1 MHGGRCR
8 GGSKK
13 PAPPSSSPLDRYV
26 REAEA
31 RSAEASSTS
40 AGSLWLPSSR
50 LADAARDV
58 RASQIDDLLTIVV
71 AEQASAVSTG
81 STKTQRTS
89 SAKSNIA
96 ALAGVTKATGPLA
109 NLAGVSG
116 DTQLAGQGTTSRST
130 ALSTTLTARVIHVLP
145 NGALV
150 IEAAKDIQ
158 INSER
163 QTITVRGVVRPA
175 DIDATNS
182 VRSNRLGQLEV
193 RVNGKGVVGDAVR
206 RPFFLYRLILGPAA
220 VLSYED
226 SQSASRASFWPLPGA
241 GDAGAPQGPRRD
253 RGRSRQPVDRLWP
266 GRRARGHRGPP
277 PDDVLRAEPHQSPGA
292 DGHHRLACRDPRHQ
306 HRRRPGDRDAAAFAQ
321 PGMRIDSTDRRDRRR
336 AQSAGRHP
344 GPHVA
349 ARRRRASLCRR
360 AGTGS
365 DRRIF
370 RRARRREPDR
380 EPPDRRTRSR
390 QRDCRARRRPPL
402 RRAES
407 VRLQLRQSD
416 FTTSARI
423 VEAIE
428 KRFGGAAQGGQRRTG
443 HGRDPCRLRR
453 ALHRVRR
460 GTGGL
465 TVEADRPARV
475 VVNERT
481 GTIVL
486 GKDVRIAPVAIL
498 HGNLSVEIQTTYAV
512 SQPNP
517 LSQGSTEV
525 VPQTSVTAKEEK
537 ARNIILKQGATVE
550 ELVRALAAIGS
561 TPRDVIAILQNLR
574 SAGAL
579 EAEIEVI

>member
-1 MHGGRCR
+1 VGCMLAVLATA
-8 GGSKK
+8 GSKK

-193 RVNGKGVVGDAVR
+193 RVNGKGVIGDAVR
-206 RPFFLYRLILGPAA
+206 RPFFLYRLILG
-220 VLSYED
+220 L
-226 SQSASRASFWPLPGA
+226 LP
-241 GDAGAPQGPRRD
+241 
-253 RGRSRQPVDRLWP
+253 
-266 GRRARGHRGPP
+266 
-277 PDDVLRAEPHQSPGA
+277 
-292 DGHHRLACRDPRHQ
+292 
-306 HRRRPGDRDAAAFAQ
+306 F
-321 PGMRIDSTDRRDRRR
+321 
-336 AQSAGRHP
+336 
-344 GPHVA
+344 
-349 ARRRRASLCRR
+349 
-360 AGTGS
+360 
-365 DRRIF
+365 
-370 RRARRREPDR
+370 
-380 EPPDRRTRSR
+380 
-390 QRDCRARRRPPL
+390 
-402 RRAES
+402 
-407 VRLQLRQSD
+407 
-416 FTTSARI
+416 
-423 VEAIE
+423 
-428 KRFGGAAQGGQRRTG
+428 
-443 HGRDPCRLRR
+443 
-453 ALHRVRR
+453 
-460 GTGGL
+460 
-465 TVEADRPARV
+465 
-475 VVNERT
+475 
-481 GTIVL
+481 
-486 GKDVRIAPVAIL
+486 
-498 HGNLSVEIQTTYAV
+498 
-512 SQPNP
+512 
-517 LSQGSTEV
+517 
-525 VPQTSVTAKEEK
+525 
-537 ARNIILKQGATVE
+537 
-550 ELVRALAAIGS
+550 
-561 TPRDVIAILQNLR
+561 
-574 SAGAL
+574 
-579 EAEIEVI
+579 